1 MPCFA
6 CEEKSGDRAVMK
18 RFLLVLAALALPFSA
33 SASPELAG
41 DWGVKAADLREETA
55 DLIAKLD
62 TSGHAAIKPSYE
74 IEIERF
80 AYAATRLGQWIDGND
95 GPSDLGCIF
104 RGMAEEGVVQLDA
117 LSIAINAKSKRESLV
132 RLAAMFSDA
141 EVIALAA
148 THSSQRDVPAVQS
161 IAASCPASA
170 SAAHAALR

>member
-1 MPCFA
+1 
-6 CEEKSGDRAVMK
+6 MK
-18 RFLLVLAALALPFSA
+18 RILLAIAAIALPFSA

-41 DWGVKAADLREETA
+41 DWGIKAADLREETA
-55 DLIAKLD
+55 ELISTLD
-62 TSGHAAIKPSYE
+62 TSGRAAINPSYE

-117 LSIAINAKSKRESLV
+117 LNVAVSAKSKRESLV

-148 THSSQRDVPAVQS
+148 THSSQRDVPAVQT

-170 SAAHAALR
+170 TAAHAALR